1 MVQKDPLAES
11 PDLVEAAPPLLGDYE
26 VTSDP
31 NLTLTHWSHRDCCAG
46 FNALRTLVARVRKSP
61 RLAQRLL
68 YGVITY
74 DDDDDADK
82 VVCFDVLETIMKKK
96 TALHSTW
103 SDL

>member
-1 MVQKDPLAES
+1 M
-11 PDLVEAAPPLLGDYE
+11 
-26 VTSDP
+26 
-31 NLTLTHWSHRDCCAG
+31 
-46 FNALRTLVARVRKSP
+46 
-61 RLAQRLL
+61 
-68 YGVITY
+68 ITY